1 MPNYW
6 LQTPKG
12 QFFCAAVLFFYCCP
26 TQLSSSTFRCL
37 VAQLFRIGNI
47 LSHLHYIMFPGILK
61 TMYFLLGYDLG
72 NMSVSKHLRCCHESG
87 LAPLFHPFSASL
99 KKERPFSRCSRL
111 PCLGHFDQNIL
122 WAHFFIMEEVEK
134 KPLGCTIDHFSK
146 CFFCFLFLHSSLF
159 SGIFTRTKRG
169 RAAERSEVSWYR
181 EILIWFVLVLN
192 IEIKRV
198 WEDDCADGDLLI
210 VMLSV
215 KAFMCLY
222 KRAKLPNCEK

>member
-1 MPNYW
+1 MILATCQCQNI
-6 LQTPKG
+6 
-12 QFFCAAVLFFYCCP
+12 FV
-26 TQLSSSTFRCL
+26 
-37 VAQLFRIGNI
+37 VAMKVVSPHSFILFRPLSRKKGPFQGVPDCPVWAI
-47 LSHLHYIMFPGILK
+47 LIK
-61 TMYFLLGYDLG
+61 
-72 NMSVSKHLRCCHESG
+72 
-87 LAPLFHPFSASL
+87 
-99 KKERPFSRCSRL
+99 
-111 PCLGHFDQNIL
+111 NIL